1 MIFDTFRYA
10 VKLVLVATSIK
21 QATCIKQTCIQFPR
35 KENTLKCACIKGY
48 SSKVYHPGGDG
59 ILKKF

>member
-1 MIFDTFRYA
+1 MGEMGGGGE
-10 VKLVLVATSIK
+10 VKGPPTVSLAK
-21 QATCIKQTCIQFPR
+21 QI
-35 KENTLKCACIKGY
+35 LLYIKGY

>member
-1 MIFDTFRYA
+1 MELQKVLGLSCL
-10 VKLVLVATSIK
+10 VKKA
-21 QATCIKQTCIQFPR
+21 P
-35 KENTLKCACIKGY
+35 EGY